1 MFSARGART
10 VGLLAIATAAL
21 AILVGSPWTV
31 DVAGAQDEPIVG
43 LDGKPIDE
51 PLVGLDGKPIEPPSV
66 AVEAAPVEAPA
77 TPTEAQVGGQFST
90 PSVTPPRPPDT
101 PSVTE
106 TGDAT
111 GADDAVSIV
120 VVLTVLAVVPTVL
133 VLATSFTRILI
144 VLSLTRNALG
154 LQGVPPNQVLI
165 GLSLFLTLFVMGP
178 AVSQANDESL
188 QPFLAGEIEQS
199 EAFEKGIEPFRV
211 FMLDQVREK
220 DLSLF
225 VDMSGLEEPETP
237 EDVPLTTLI
246 PAFLVGELRAAF
258 IIGFVIFVPFLVVDL
273 LTSATL
279 MSMGMVMLP
288 PVVISLPFKL
298 LLFVMIDGWALLVPT
313 LVGTFEI

>member
-1 MFSARGART
+1 MSWISGASAARLLGF
-10 VGLLAIATAAL
+10 VVLSLLAIVA
-21 AILVGSPWTV
+21 SPWSLDTAV
-31 DVAGAQDEPIVG
+31 AQDEPRVG
-43 LDGKPIDE
+43 LDGLPIEE
-51 PLVGLDGKPIEPPSV
+51 PLFGLDGKPIEGP
-66 AVEAAPVEAPA
+66 AVDLDRVPVEIPA
-77 TPTEAQVGGQFST
+77 VPREAQVDGQFSE
-90 PSVTPPRPPDT
+90 PSVTPPRPPDDPT
-101 PSVTE
+101 VTDTAAD
-106 TGDAT
+106 TG
-111 GADDAVSIV
+111 GDDAVSII

-178 AVSQANDESL
+178 TVSQANEESL

-199 EAFEKGIEPFRV
+199 EAFETGLEPFRA

-313 LVGTFEI
+313 LVGTFEV